1 MPYVTYVTYVT
12 IPPIVIEVGVNL
24 GVDINNT
31 QSESAR
37 ASRRSLTY
45 VTHVTY
51 LTHLTYVIYLT
62 DATYKMRYILR
73 SRI

>member
-1 MPYVTYVTYVT
+1 MPYATYVTYVT

-37 ASRRSLTY
+37 ASRRCVTY
-45 VTHVTY
+45 VTY
-51 LTHLTYVIYLT
+51 LTYLTYVIYLT
-62 DATYKMRYILR
+62 DATYKMRYILEF
-73 SRI
+73 RI